1 MSDRAGTFVG
11 LSAPPIFMAIA
22 TVVHITDADW
32 HDPSG
37 NATLTTLEPAYAATK
52 AKSVA
57 VTENNNNEM
66 QANALADATGSNV
79 PPAAFGA
86 GCAAGQCGN
95 GVNGAARA
103 PTDHVTRASRPR
115 ASPGCASRTAR

>member
-22 TVVHITDADW
+22 TAVNITDADW

-37 NATLTTLEPAYAATK
+37 NATMTTLEPAYAATK

-66 QANALADATGSNV
+66 QANALSDATGSNV
-79 PPAAFGA
+79 PPGA
-86 GCAAGQCGN
+86 GCAASQCCN

-103 PTDHVTRASRPR
+103 PTDHVRPAFRPR
-115 ASPGCASRTAR
+115 ASPVCASRTAR